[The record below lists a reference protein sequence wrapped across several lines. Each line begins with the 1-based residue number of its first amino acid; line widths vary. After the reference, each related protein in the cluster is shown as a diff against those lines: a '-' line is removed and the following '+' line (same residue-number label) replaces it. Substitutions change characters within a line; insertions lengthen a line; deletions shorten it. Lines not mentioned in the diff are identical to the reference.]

1 MCSRAVLHVYI
12 MLMCAR
18 YEAELYYM
26 SACVLMCT
34 RCVAELYFRL
44 EKLRSWSGQQQQSL
58 AGFEKIR
65 TVGKGL
71 SLSVDPPLSLL
82 FPFVISAFNKEA
94 FTRMM
99 TVPNRCNRGLYLDE
113 GNRAV
118 SLSLCLSLSCSLS
131 LSLSRS
137 VSLSLTHTSV

>member
-1 MCSRAVLHVYI
+1 MCSKAVLHVYI
-12 MLMCAR
+12 
-18 YEAELYYM
+18 
-26 SACVLMCT
+26 VLMCT

-113 GNRAV
+113 GNRA
-118 SLSLCLSLSCSLS
+118 LSLS
-131 LSLSRS
+131 LSLSLLLSLSLSLSLARS